1 MRLIPAGSQ
10 FVRDV
15 CHVRSPFTKRLVHLF
30 QALEIRMAV
39 SIRDVDSP
47 SLRPQA
53 IMKLQYDFKDIDQAD
68 AHFFSACV
76 EHASK
81 IRML

>member
-1 MRLIPAGSQ
+1 MRLVPAGSQ

-15 CHVRSPFTKRLVHLF
+15 CHVRSPFAKRLIHLF

-39 SIRDVDSP
+39 PTRAVDSP

-53 IMKLQYDFKDIDQAD
+53 IVKLQYDFKDIDQTN

-76 EHASK
+76 EHAPE
-81 IRML
+81 IGML